1 MSVITSTLINT
12 LIQTVHVDAADSQ
25 MVTIFGALLVVLFIF
40 AFAVSGSQVAFF
52 SFGIKDINLIKTK
65 PQASYKRILD
75 LLEHP
80 QELLYALQI
89 ASWFI
94 YLAIIFTSS
103 YLIDHLIITSVG
115 YVGIFLIKTAI
126 IFILIFL
133 LGECLPKAYAAQ
145 ESIRFAKDFGVLTE
159 IVYYFF
165 RRIGA
170 WMLYSSNKLEAVI
183 FKRDASSYYNVE
195 LDNAISLT
203 HRDASEEEKRILQ
216 GVLKFNKVTVK
227 QVMKARLDI
236 SGLDIELTFEQVIKR
251 IQEMKYSRMPVY
263 QGSLDN
269 MVGLLHVKDIIP
281 YLHEAEDFDWHKLVG
296 NLYFVFEQKLAGEL
310 LEEFQEKHL
319 RFAVVVDEFGGT
331 SGIVTVQDIQEEII
345 GEIKDEHDELDASFK
360 KIDDY
365 NYVFDGKLMINDV
378 CRAMGIPANT
388 FDVVKGDSDSLAGLV
403 LELAGEIPALNDM
416 INCGDFN
423 FSVEEISKNRLQKIR
438 VIIDLDD

>member
-1 MSVITSTLINT
+1 MINSTLINT
-12 LIQTVHVDAADSQ
+12 LIQTVHMDAADSQ
-25 MVTIFGALLVVLFIF
+25 MITIFGALLVVLFIF

-103 YLIDHLIITSVG
+103 YLIDHLIVTSIG
-115 YVGIFLIKTAI
+115 FAGIFLIKTAI

-133 LGECLPKAYAAQ
+133 LGECLPKSYAAQ

-165 RRIGA
+165 RRIGT
-170 WMLYSSNKLEAVI
+170 WMLYSSNKLESVI

-227 QVMKARLDI
+227 QVMRARLDI
-236 SGLDIELTFEQVIKR
+236 CGLDYELNFGQVIKR
-251 IQEMKYSRMPVY
+251 IQEVRFSRLPIY
-263 QGSLDN
+263 KGSLDQ
-269 MVGLLHVKDIIP
+269 MVGMLHIKDVLP
-281 YLHEAEDFDWHKLVG
+281 HLHENDNFDWHTLIG

-310 LEEFQEKHL
+310 LEEFQQKHL

-345 GEIKDEHDELDASFK
+345 GEIKDEHDNMETTFK

-365 NYVFDGKLMINDV
+365 NYVFEGRTMINDV
-378 CRAMGIPANT
+378 CRAMGIPSNT

-403 LELAGEIPALNDM
+403 LELAGEIPDLGSV

-423 FSVEEISKNRLQKIR
+423 FSVEEITKNRLQKIR
-438 VIIDLDD
+438 VMIDLDE